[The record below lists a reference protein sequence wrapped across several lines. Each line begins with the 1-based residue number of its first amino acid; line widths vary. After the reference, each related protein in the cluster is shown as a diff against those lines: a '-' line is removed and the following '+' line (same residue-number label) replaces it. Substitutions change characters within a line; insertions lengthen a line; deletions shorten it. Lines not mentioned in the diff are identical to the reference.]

1 MSEPKRPSQLPAG
14 ATAEGDGIAVGDGAV
29 RVDLYIDFL
38 CPFCKQF
45 ELGANDVLNSLL
57 REQRATLVY
66 HPMNFL
72 DEASTTRYST
82 RASAA
87 SGCASDGGKFVEF
100 VHQMFVGQPPEGGA
114 GLTDKEI
121 TEMGVSVGVDQ
132 TAFAS
137 CLGDGRYHE
146 WPTFVT
152 SRAAQAG
159 VEGTPT
165 VRVNGTDIEPDA
177 DSLTAAVQQ
186 AGSAS

>member
-1 MSEPKRPSQLPAG
+1 MAEVSKPSQVPAG
-14 ATAEGDGIAVGDGAV
+14 ATPEGDGIAVGDGPV
-29 RVDLYIDFL
+29 RVDIYIDFL

-45 ELGANDVLNSLL
+45 ELNANEVLAGLVKGH
-57 REQRATLVY
+57 QATLVY

-87 SGCASDGGKFVEF
+87 SGCASDGGRFTEFTHQLFVS
-100 VHQMFVGQPPEGGA
+100 QPPEGGA
-114 GLTDKEI
+114 GLTDQEI
-121 TEMGVSVGVDQ
+121 TEIAVAAGVDQ

-137 CLGDGRYHE
+137 CVSQGRYHE

-152 SRAAQAG
+152 AGAAQAG

-165 VRVNGTDIEPDA
+165 VRVEGADVEPDG
-177 DSLTAAVQQ
+177 DSVTAAVREAQ
-186 AGSAS
+186 SKL

>member
-1 MSEPKRPSQLPAG
+1 MTELSVPSPLTAG
-14 ATAEGDGIAVGDGAV
+14 APPEGDGIAVGDGPI

-38 CPFCKQF
+38 CPFCQRF
-45 ELGANDVLNSLL
+45 ELSAADTLTALIS
-57 REQRATLVY
+57 EHRATVVY

-87 SGCASDGGKFVEF
+87 SGCASDGGRVVE
-100 VHQMFVGQPPEGGA
+100 VTPPRVVRHPPEGGA
-114 GLTDKEI
+114 GLSDSEI
-121 TEMGVSVGVDQ
+121 AEIAVSAGVDQ
-132 TAFAS
+132 AAFSS
-137 CLGDGRYHE
+137 CAGEGRYHE

-165 VRVNGTDIEPDA
+165 VLVQGADVEPDTE
-177 DSLTAAVQQ
+177 SLAAAVQQ
-186 AGSAS
+186 AQDKL

>member
-1 MSEPKRPSQLPAG
+1 MSEPHVPGRLPAG
-14 ATAEGDGIAVGDGAV
+14 ATAEGDGIAVGDGPV

-45 ELGANDVLNSLL
+45 ELGANDVLTSLL
-57 REQRATLVY
+57 RSAQATLVY

-100 VHQMFVGQPPEGGA
+100 VHAMFVAQPPEGGA
-114 GLTDKEI
+114 GLTDEEI
-121 TEMGVSVGVDQ
+121 TEIGVSVGVDRA
-132 TAFAS
+132 AFAS
-137 CLGDGRYHE
+137 CLGDGRYYD

-165 VRVNGTDIEPDA
+165 VRVNGIDIEPDA

-186 AGSAS
+186 AKSAS

>member
-1 MSEPKRPSQLPAG
+1 MSELSVPSRLPAG
-14 ATAEGDGIAVGDGAV
+14 ATPEGDGIAVGDGPV

-38 CPFCKQF
+38 CPFCQRF
-45 ELGANDVLNSLL
+45 ELNANDVLTELI
-57 REQRATLVY
+57 RTARATLVY

-87 SGCASDGGKFVEF
+87 SGCASDGGRFVEF
-100 VHQMFVGQPPEGGA
+100 THQMFVGQPPEGGA
-114 GLTDKEI
+114 GLSDKEI
-121 TEMGVSVGVDQ
+121 TEIGVAAGVDQ
-132 TAFAS
+132 AAFAS

-165 VRVNGTDIEPDA
+165 VRVQGADVEPDA
-177 DSLTAAVQQ
+177 ESLSAAVRE
-186 AGSAS
+186 AESKL